1 MHHNCLQNMMK
12 MCMLKV
18 EADMTH
24 ISKTV
29 RYTATLPLNYIDEL
43 KELAREK
50 KIPSVNFAINK
61 ALDEYLKDQK
71 AAQYE
76 ILMKEAAQ
84 DKKFLTRTISCA
96 EDFCA
101 VDGEVSG
108 KW

>member
-1 MHHNCLQNMMK
+1 MK

-18 EADMTH
+18 ETDITH
-24 ISKTV
+24 IPK
-29 RYTATLPLNYIDEL
+29 AT
-43 KELAREK
+43 
-50 KIPSVNFAINK
+50 
-61 ALDEYLKDQK
+61 
-71 AAQYE
+71 QYE

>member
-12 MCMLKV
+12 MCILKV

-29 RYTATLPLNYIDEL
+29 RYTTTLPLNYIDEL

-61 ALDEYLKDQK
+61 ALDEHLKDQR
-71 AAQYE
+71 Q
-76 ILMKEAAQ
+76 LNMK
-84 DKKFLTRTISCA
+84 F
-96 EDFCA
+96 
-101 VDGEVSG
+101 
-108 KW
+108 